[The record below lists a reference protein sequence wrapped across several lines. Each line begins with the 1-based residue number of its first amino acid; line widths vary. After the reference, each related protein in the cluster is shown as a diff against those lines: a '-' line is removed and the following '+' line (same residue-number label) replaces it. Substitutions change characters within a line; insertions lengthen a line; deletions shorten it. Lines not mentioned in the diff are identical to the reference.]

1 MDDTKEML
9 SAVGRTAWMGHNTLL
24 QLQDITENEAFKAF
38 LRIQLKAYDIVLNE
52 TKVQYEARGEQLPEE
67 SAWNKVMT
75 FMGIKMDTM
84 MDKSTRHIA
93 DMLIQGSNQ
102 GIMEL
107 TKAGKD
113 YPGAGAPVKSLAE
126 KLLVMLE
133 RNVEELK
140 TFL

>member
-1 MDDTKEML
+1 MDDNMEML
-9 SAVGRTAWMGHNTLL
+9 SVVAETAWMGHNTLL
-24 QLQDITENEAFKAF
+24 QLQDMTQNEAFKAF

-52 TKVQYEARGEQLPEE
+52 TRIQYEARGEQLPEE
-67 SAWNKVMT
+67 STWNKMMT
-75 FMGIKMDTM
+75 FMGIKIDTM

-107 TKAGKD
+107 TKANKD
-113 YPGAGAPVKSLAE
+113 YPGAEAPVKSLAE